1 MGIRSM
7 GGSVTY
13 DVTHHLGR
21 EIIGGIYPP
30 GAILPNETEICE
42 TFEVGRSAVREAVKM
57 LAAKGLVDSRPGRGT
72 QVLPSQGWNFFDRD
86 VLTWLREGNP
96 QPRII
101 IELLQLRIG
110 VEPKA
115 AELAAENGTDEQIA
129 AIARAYDRMVEA
141 ASGRIDPVAAD
152 GSFHEAIVIATN
164 NRFFQP
170 FGPLI
175 RTALTVTAPTTNA
188 IFGHSVGDLVAHK
201 ATLDAI
207 QSRSPEEA
215 RTYMFKM
222 LEAVLDAV
230 NDWRDNPNGIPRR
243 TRSAVGNA
251 P

>member
-1 MGIRSM
+1 MGIRGM

-21 EIIGGIYPP
+21 SIIGGAYPP
-30 GAILPNETEICE
+30 GAILPNEAEICE
-42 TFEVGRSAVREAVKM
+42 QFDVGRSAVREAVKM

-96 QPRII
+96 QPALIV
-101 IELLQLRIG
+101 ELLQLRLG

-115 AELAAENGTDEQIA
+115 AELAAENGTDEQIS
-129 AIARAYDRMVEA
+129 AISRAYDQMCA
-141 ASGRIDPVAAD
+141 AANGRVDPVAAD
-152 GSFHEAIVIATN
+152 GSFHEAIMIGTN

-207 QSRSPEEA
+207 QSRSPEKA
-215 RTYMFKM
+215 RSCM
-222 LEAVLDAV
+222 LDMLGAVLDAV
-230 NDWRDNPNGIPRR
+230 EDWRRNPNEFVRR
-243 TRSAVGNA
+243 QRSEGLSG
-251 P
+251 